1 VNERTEKQQFHRIQI
16 VETIT
21 TIFFFQVY
29 YLEVKKTI
37 PMEDATTT
45 ETQSNYPHNDNTT
58 VSLPVAVDGTTA
70 VAVDRTT
77 NHSKVVAVAEVTS
90 STITTS
96 PVVGVQQHSLLLLQG
111 DDNDDGDDD
120 DDPHRS
126 TKMNARLLQQLQAGA
141 FRSLCQHLQMHSDQV
156 SNMDLM
162 AVSGFCRNC
171 LAKVRYWLVV
181 VVVVVGG
188 SGGGIWKSIHSCA

>member
-1 VNERTEKQQFHRIQI
+1 VNERKEKQQFHRIQI

-29 YLEVKKTI
+29 YLEVKKKI

-70 VAVDRTT
+70 VAV
-77 NHSKVVAVAEVTS
+77 AEVTS

-96 PVVGVQQHSLLLLQG
+96 PVVGLQQHSLLLLEG
-111 DDNDDGDDD
+111 DDNYDGDDD
-120 DDPHRS
+120 DPHTS

-171 LAKVRYWLVV
+171 LAKVRFWFVI
-181 VVVVVGG
+181 VVVVVG
-188 SGGGIWKSIHSCA
+188 SGGGI